1 MLLNNLEIK
10 GFKSFGDKVMLHFDK
25 GITGVVG
32 PNGCGKSNIVDA
44 IRWVLGEQKTKA
56 LRSDKMENVIFNGTK
71 NRKPVQMAEV
81 SLTFANTKNI
91 LPTEFSQVT
100 ITRRYYRSGES
111 EYLLNSVPCRLKDIT
126 NLFLD
131 TGIGSDSYA
140 IIELK
145 MVDDLLNDRENSRRN
160 MFEEAAGI
168 SKFKIRKKETHK
180 KLDDTSKDLERVED
194 LLFEINKNL
203 KSLEK
208 QAKQAEQYIKLKD
221 EYKTASINLSY
232 FSVHKQFLAQEK
244 LQEGVQVLQTERS
257 QAVAQIAKLD
267 ADIEQEKKKLLDKER
282 LVGQRQKTLNAHL
295 DKIRSYE
302 SEKQIKNERLRFLT
316 DRFNYLSR
324 ALEQDAKFIE
334 QNKQRVGELQVQIQ
348 ELNADLAEKREL
360 TIAAKAA
367 TEEVR
372 TKQNTLQTD
381 FNKLS
386 QVLKNAQYQLN
397 QQERSQEIARMQLQT
412 LRADLDKNQH
422 DSGSQQANLQ
432 NFKTK
437 SESLQIAK
445 EKLAKDLATYQAQE
459 AEHKEKLEANR
470 AESEKLKDQINK
482 LSREIDVKQK
492 EYDITKS
499 LVDNLEGYPE
509 AIRFLK
515 KNNEWKHQAVLLSDL
530 LTCPEEYRVPI
541 ETYLEQYMNYYVV
554 ETAAQAVEA
563 INLLGKSSKGRANFF
578 VLDLVNPLEVWE
590 KKDVPFAI
598 PAMELVEVDM
608 RYRPLIQKL
617 LGDVYITEQNLLPDV
632 KDVTLLAKSGSIHRK
647 SYKFSGGSVGI
658 FEGKR
663 IGRAKNLEKLQTEIT
678 QLNKDLSTW
687 KHEFQ
692 MLNAVGDILKGENK
706 SSIIEQTRKE
716 LNKTEQDLVSVQVQG
731 EQIAKFLESAS
742 TRKEDIIK
750 RIDSLEVELNEKDP
764 QIEESKGQVVL
775 MEQQLADFQEA
786 LKEANIALQK
796 ANENFNN
803 LNTNQLKAE
812 NEAQQRQQ
820 DLNYKQQELAGLE
833 KRIAK
838 NTEEEQEV
846 SNEIAEMGSVTT
858 VKDTDLLAMYAEK
871 EEIAKGVTE
880 AEKDYYATRA
890 AIDAIEKESK
900 DHQRKREA
908 IDEQLQQTG
917 NQLNEIKL
925 SLTAV
930 TERLSVEFNVQLS
943 QRDMVNYEPGE
954 RTEQELRAEVDGFKT
969 KLDRLGPINPMAME
983 AYQEM
988 SERFTFI
995 TNQKKDLL
1003 DARTSLMATIS
1014 EIDTVAKTNF
1024 MDCFTKVREN
1034 FQRVFRS
1041 LFTEEDTCDL
1051 ILTDPSNPLESSI
1064 DIIAKPKGKRPLTI
1078 NQLSGGEKTL
1088 TAISLL
1094 FSIYLIKPAPF
1105 CIFDEVDAPLD
1116 DANIDKFNNI
1126 IRTFSKESQFII
1138 VTHNKRTMSSTDVIY
1153 GVTMQEPGVSK
1164 LIPVDLREY
1173 EVG

>member
-1 MLLNNLEIK
+1 
-10 GFKSFGDKVMLHFDK
+10 
-25 GITGVVG
+25 
-32 PNGCGKSNIVDA
+32 
-44 IRWVLGEQKTKA
+44 
-56 LRSDKMENVIFNGTK
+56 
-71 NRKPVQMAEV
+71 
-81 SLTFANTKNI
+81 
-91 LPTEFSQVT
+91 
-100 ITRRYYRSGES
+100 
-111 EYLLNSVPCRLKDIT
+111 
-126 NLFLD
+126 
-131 TGIGSDSYA
+131 
-140 IIELK
+140 

-180 KLDDTSKDLERVED
+180 KLEDTSKDLERVED

-203 KSLEK
+203 RSLEK
-208 QAKQAEQYIKLKD
+208 QAKQAEQYLKLKE

-244 LQEGVQVLQTERS
+244 LQENIQVLQTNRVE
-257 QAVAQIAKLD
+257 AVAQIAKLD
-267 ADIEQEKKKLLDKER
+267 ADIEAEKKKLLDKER
-282 LVGQRQKTLNAHL
+282 LVGQRQKTINSHL
-295 DKIRSYE
+295 DKIRTYE

-316 DRFNYLSR
+316 DRFNYLTR

-334 QNKQRVGELQVQIQ
+334 QNKNRVSELQAQI
-348 ELNADLAEKREL
+348 ELLQSDLIEKRDL
-360 TIAAKAA
+360 TVAAKTA
-367 TEEVR
+367 TEVIR
-372 TKQNTLQTD
+372 TEQTSLQSD

-386 QVLKNAQYQLN
+386 QVLMNAQYQLN
-397 QQERSQEIARMQLQT
+397 QQERGQEIARMQLQT

-422 DSGSQQANLQ
+422 DSGSQQSNLQ
-432 NFKTK
+432 NFKAK
-437 SESLQIAK
+437 SESLLIAK
-445 EKLAKDLATYQAQE
+445 EKLTQDLATYLTQE
-459 AEHKEKLEANR
+459 AEHKQKLEANR
-470 AESEKLKDQINK
+470 TESEKLKDQINK
-482 LSREIDVKQK
+482 LGREIDVKQK

-515 KNNEWKHQAVLLSDL
+515 KNNDWKHQAILLSDL

-554 ETAAQAVEA
+554 ETAAQAIEA

-590 KKDVPFAI
+590 KKEVPFSVA
-598 PAMELVEVDM
+598 AMDLVEVDI
-608 RYRPLIQKL
+608 RYRPLIQQL
-617 LGDVYITEQNLLPDV
+617 LGDVYITQQNLLPEM

-663 IGRAKNLEKLQTEIT
+663 IGRAKNLEKLQAEII

-692 MLNAVGDILKGENK
+692 MLNAVGDILKAENK
-706 SSIIEQTRKE
+706 TAIIEQTRKA

-731 EQIAKFLESAS
+731 EQIGKFLESAS
-742 TRKEDIIK
+742 TRKEDIVK
-750 RIDSLEVELNEKDP
+750 RIDSLAVELNEKDP
-764 QIEESKGQVVL
+764 LIEESKGQVL
-775 MEQQLADFQEA
+775 AMEQQLLGFQEA
-786 LKEANIALQK
+786 LKEANTTLQK
-796 ANENFNN
+796 ANENFNA
-803 LNTNQLKAE
+803 LNTAQLKAE
-812 NEAQQRQQ
+812 NETEQRKQ

-833 KRIAK
+833 KRIAR
-838 NTEEEQEV
+838 NTEEEQQV
-846 SNEIAEMGSVTT
+846 SSEIAEMGSATT
-858 VKDTDLLAMYAEK
+858 VNDSDLLAMYAEK

-890 AIDAIEKESK
+890 AIDALDKDSKEF
-900 DHQRKREA
+900 QRKREG
-908 IDEQLQQTG
+908 IDEQLQLA
-917 NQLNEIKL
+917 NNSINEIKL
-925 SLTAV
+925 GLTAV
-930 TERLSVEFNVQLS
+930 TERLSVEFNVQLN
-943 QRDMVNYEPGE
+943 QREMAHYEPSE
-954 RTEQELRAEVDGFKT
+954 RSEQELRAEVDGLKV

-995 TNQKKDLL
+995 TTQKKDLL

-1153 GVTMQEPGVSK
+1153 GVTMQEAGVSK